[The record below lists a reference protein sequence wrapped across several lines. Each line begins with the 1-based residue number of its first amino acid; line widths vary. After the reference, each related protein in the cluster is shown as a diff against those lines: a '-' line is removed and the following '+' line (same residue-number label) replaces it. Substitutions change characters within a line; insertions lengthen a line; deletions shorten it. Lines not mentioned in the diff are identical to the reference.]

1 MPRLVIRDQA
11 ALLIGEDAAL
21 ALEAEH
27 HLVLGVLQVL
37 LVDVGFVAAGG
48 GERPLLPQVG
58 ELPPGEPRRP
68 PRDRP
73 EVCLG
78 RLAAV
83 AGGGL
88 PDLPPP
94 PRLRAVPHAL

>member
-37 LVDVGFVAAGG
+37 LVDVGFVAAV
-48 GERPLLPQVG
+48 GEQRRPLSDVLGAPA
-58 ELPPGEPRRP
+58 RP
-68 PRDRP
+68 
-73 EVCLG
+73 
-78 RLAAV
+78 A
-83 AGGGL
+83 
-88 PDLPPP
+88 PPP
-94 PRLRAVPHAL
+94 PRPGVEGSPRPAREPARVSPAAPVPPPWSLGVHPP